1 MRDTKEK
8 FSRTTANL
16 DWLVGP
22 IIVSLLAVGIDRE
35 ELEAYDLYPIHKSIG
50 MRSFVIILGR
60 AVRRLMNGLPATA
73 ADHEKSEHNLAVIVH

>member
-1 MRDTKEK
+1 
-8 FSRTTANL
+8 
-16 DWLVGP
+16 
-22 IIVSLLAVGIDRE
+22 
-35 ELEAYDLYPIHKSIG
+35 

>member
-8 FSRTTANL
+8 FSRTTADLN
-16 DWLVGP
+16 WLVGP

-60 AVRRLMNGLPATA
+60 AVRGLMNGLPATT

>member
-8 FSRTTANL
+8 FSRTTADLN
-16 DWLVGP
+16 WLVGP

-60 AVRRLMNGLPATA
+60 AVWRLMNGLPATA
-73 ADHEKSEHNLAVIVH
+73 ADHEKWEHNLAVIVH

>member
-8 FSRTTANL
+8 FSRTTADLN
-16 DWLVGP
+16 WLVGP

-35 ELEAYDLYPIHKSIG
+35 EIEVYDLYPIHKSIG

-60 AVRRLMNGLPATA
+60 AVRRLMNCLPATA

>member
-8 FSRTTANL
+8 FSRTTADLN
-16 DWLVGP
+16 WLVGP
-22 IIVSLLAVGIDRE
+22 IIISLLAVGIDRE
-35 ELEAYDLYPIHKSIG
+35 ELEVYDLYQIHKSIG

-60 AVRRLMNGLPATA
+60 AVRRLMNCLPATA

>member
-8 FSRTTANL
+8 LSRTTADLN
-16 DWLVGP
+16 WLVGP

-73 ADHEKSEHNLAVIVH
+73 ADHEKWEHNLAVIVH